1 MLQYPCFHQCII
13 YGNSCQSST
22 PTPTYLAVIGR
33 GTYQSYDKV
42 GMERVITAV
51 EQGSL

>member
-1 MLQYPCFHQCII
+1 MLQYPCFHQYII
-13 YGNSCQSST
+13 CGNSSQSPT
-22 PTPTYLAVIGR
+22 PTPTYSAVIGR

-42 GMERVITAV
+42 GPERAIAAV